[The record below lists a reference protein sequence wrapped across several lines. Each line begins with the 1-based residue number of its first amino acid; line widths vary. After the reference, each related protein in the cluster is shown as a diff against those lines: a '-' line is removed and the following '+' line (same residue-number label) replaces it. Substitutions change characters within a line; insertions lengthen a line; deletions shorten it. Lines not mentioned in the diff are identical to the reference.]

1 MIVLQCNKAERV
13 RMTKEDIKRHAKM
26 LLFSPDQLN
35 EEMMKSEDDLVR
47 IKKHSA
53 AGALL

>member
-13 RMTKEDIKRHAKM
+13 RKTKEDIKRHAKM
-26 LLFSPDQLN
+26 LLYSPDQLN
-35 EEMMKSEDDLVR
+35 DEDDLVR

>member
-26 LLFSPDQLN
+26 LLFSPDQIN
-35 EEMMKSEDDLVR
+35 DEDDLVR

-53 AGALL
+53 AGSLL